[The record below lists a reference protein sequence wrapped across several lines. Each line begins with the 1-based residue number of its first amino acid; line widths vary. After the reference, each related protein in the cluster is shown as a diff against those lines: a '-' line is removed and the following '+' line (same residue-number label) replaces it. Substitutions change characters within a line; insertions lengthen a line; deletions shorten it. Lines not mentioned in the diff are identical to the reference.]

1 LATFWVNVLQHQ
13 LNYPASKFTYS
24 RQRKNIHHIGRPHEL
39 LQLTVHDEEGVKVYV
54 DMTTGVL
61 TVAGKLAYDWFPAK
75 FRRLLE
81 NVDARFAREWVFA
94 PTPTGDL
101 PLPSDERTVSWSS
114 CRETGHE
121 R

>member
-1 LATFWVNVLQHQ
+1 MATFWVNVLQHQ
-13 LNYPASKFTYS
+13 LNYPACKFTYC
-24 RQRKNIHHIGRPHEL
+24 RQRTNIHHIGRPHEL
-39 LQLTVHDEEGVKVYV
+39 LRLTVHDEGIEAYV

-101 PLPSDERTVSWSS
+101 PLPSDERTLH
-114 CRETGHE
+114 CGETCHE
-121 R
+121 H